1 MVMELNVLNSVK
13 SNVGIPEDV
22 ADFDNDIILYT
33 NLALDT
39 LIQLGV
45 DVATNID
52 KDTEWTNVI
61 SNIPQERISIVQS
74 YVNISVRLIF
84 DPPSNSTILNSL
96 KNKINELEFRLQVKE
111 E

>member
-1 MVMELNVLNSVK
+1 MVELNVLQSVK
-13 SNVGIPEDV
+13 SNIGIPDDV
-22 ADFDNDIILYT
+22 IDFDNDIILYT

-45 DVATNID
+45 NVSTNVK
-52 KDTEWTNVI
+52 KDTIWLNVI
-61 SNIPQERISIVQS
+61 INVPSEQISMIQS

-96 KNKINELEFRLQVKE
+96 KDKLNELEFRLQVKE

>member
-13 SNVGIPEDV
+13 SNVGIPDDV
-22 ADFDNDIILYT
+22 TDFDNDIILYT

-61 SNIPQERISIVQS
+61 SNIPQERISMVQS

-96 KNKINELEFRLQVKE
+96 KDKMNELEFRLQVKE

>member
-1 MVMELNVLNSVK
+1 MVELNVLQSVK
-13 SNVGIPEDV
+13 SNIGIPDDV
-22 ADFDNDIILYT
+22 IDFDNDIILYT

-45 DVATNID
+45 NVSTNVK
-52 KDTEWTNVI
+52 KDTIWLNVI
-61 SNIPQERISIVQS
+61 INVPSEQISMIQS
-74 YVNISVRLIF
+74 YVNVSVRLIF

-96 KNKINELEFRLQVKE
+96 KDKLNELEFRLQVKE

>member
-13 SNVGIPEDV
+13 SNVGIPDDV
-22 ADFDNDIILYT
+22 IDFDNDIILYT

-45 DVATNID
+45 DVTTNID
-52 KDTEWTNVI
+52 KDTEWTNIIVNI
-61 SNIPQERISIVQS
+61 SQERISMVQS

-96 KNKINELEFRLQVKE
+96 KDKINELEFRLQVKE

>member
-1 MVMELNVLNSVK
+1 MVELNVLQSVK
-13 SNVGIPEDV
+13 SNIGIPDDV
-22 ADFDNDIILYT
+22 IDFDNDIILYT

-45 DVATNID
+45 NVSTNVK
-52 KDTEWTNVI
+52 KDTIWLNVI
-61 SNIPQERISIVQS
+61 INVPSEQISMIQS

-96 KNKINELEFRLQVKE
+96 KDKMNELEFRLQVKE